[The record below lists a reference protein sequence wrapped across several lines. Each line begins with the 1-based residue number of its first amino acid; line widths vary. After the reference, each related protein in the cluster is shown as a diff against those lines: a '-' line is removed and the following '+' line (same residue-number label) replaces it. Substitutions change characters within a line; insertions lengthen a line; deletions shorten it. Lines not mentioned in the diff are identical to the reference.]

1 MAQIARI
8 WNLKRFG
15 VARGHEVKGMAS
27 DILVPDRL
35 CDLRHMTGDAFIA
48 GATGLMMSMRLDA
61 RRMRAGL
68 RVGTMTVET

>member
-27 DILVPDRL
+27 DILVRDRL
-35 CDLRHMTGDAFIA
+35 LDLRHMTGDAFVA
-48 GATGLMMSMRLDA
+48 RATRLMMGMFFD
-61 RRMRAGL
+61 
-68 RVGTMTVET
+68 